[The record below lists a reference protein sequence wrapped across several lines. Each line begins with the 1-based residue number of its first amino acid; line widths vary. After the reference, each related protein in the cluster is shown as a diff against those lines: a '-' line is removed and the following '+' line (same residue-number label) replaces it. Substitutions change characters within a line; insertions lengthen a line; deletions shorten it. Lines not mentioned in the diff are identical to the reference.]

1 MIKKLLF
8 AASIFVVAS
17 STAQTTSFSLYYPF
31 TSVQGTVALI
41 TVDPTTAPTTTG
53 VTSGSWTAVG
63 TGTGSTTNGVF
74 SFVGWGTGATSGN
87 DNYGSYTGAIDLNK
101 YYEMVLTPQANY
113 GITLNSMSFGA
124 TRSGTGVRN
133 WAVRTNKDGYVS
145 NIAATY
151 TPQSSAASSPTIPVT
166 VLGGNIFFWQADAV
180 VNPAAF
186 ATYNMCGVNFSGP
199 SYSMQAT
206 PYNIRIY
213 AWNAEGTTGTFRI
226 DTLTINGS
234 ATFSIGVGLNKV
246 SHDLNAKIKLY
257 PNPTN
262 DGVAILETSV
272 NDYSKIEVLNMLG
285 AVVASQN
292 NTGLVDDKIK
302 LNLATLPVG
311 TYFVRITA
319 PAGIITEKLIITK

>member
-8 AASIFVVAS
+8 AASTLVVANL
-17 STAQTTSFSLYYPF
+17 TAQTTSFALYYPF

-41 TVDPTTAPTTTG
+41 TQDPTPAPTTTG

-63 TGTGSTTNGVF
+63 TGTGSSTNGVF
-74 SFVGWGTGATSGN
+74 SFVGWGSGATANN
-87 DNYGSYTGAIDLNK
+87 DTYSTYTGAIDLNK
-101 YYEMVLTPQANY
+101 YYEMTLTPLVNY
-113 GITLNSMSFGA
+113 GITLKSMTFGA

-133 WAVRTNKDGYVS
+133 WAVRTNKDAYTT

-151 TPQSSAASSPTIPVT
+151 TPQSSAASSATIPVT
-166 VLGGNIFFWQADAV
+166 VLPGNIFFWQADAQA
-180 VNPAAF
+180 NPAAF
-186 ATYNMCGVNFSGP
+186 ATYNMCGANFSGA

-206 PYNIRIY
+206 PYIIRMY
-213 AWNAEGTTGTFRI
+213 AWNAEFTTGTFRI
-226 DTLTINGS
+226 DTLTINGT

-262 DGVAILETSV
+262 DGNAVLETSV
-272 NDYSKIEVLNMLG
+272 KDYTKIEVVNMLG
-285 AVVASQN
+285 LVVASQN
-292 NTGLVDDKIK
+292 NTTVTEEKIK
-302 LNLATLPVG
+302 LNLSTLPVG